1 MQNYKQES
9 EKKINEYNYYF
20 GSFSEKKATI
30 EKLQTELSNKIADN
44 KNSIN
49 ILNEKNKEIS
59 ELRNILESLK
69 AENENQYQNIQRL
82 KSQLA
87 IAKEKNKHIK
97 SFINENSSMN
107 INVNNTSV
115 NNLESGK
122 DVSRLNE
129 NEENNMKQIE
139 GLMKSILEE

>member
-1 MQNYKQES
+1 M
-9 EKKINEYNYYF
+9 
-20 GSFSEKKATI
+20 
-30 EKLQTELSNKIADN
+30 
-44 KNSIN
+44 
-49 ILNEKNKEIS
+49 
-59 ELRNILESLK
+59 ESLK
-69 AENENQYQNIQRL
+69 VENENQYQNIQRL

-87 IAKEKNKHIK
+87 ISKEKNKHIK